1 MEKEITLKELQEYLR
16 KEEEPYIV
24 VTEEYLMEMEKRI
37 EFLIKIGYEPIGDI
51 VVKNGQYHQVMI
63 I

>member
-1 MEKEITLKELQEYLR
+1 MEKEITLRELQEYLR
-16 KEEEPYIV
+16 KEEEYII
-24 VTEEYLMEMEKRI
+24 VTEGYLTEMAKKVK
-37 EFLIKIGYEPIGDI
+37 FFIKIGYKPIGGI